1 MYRKEIHD
9 LLEGFGR
16 AKKRKRK
23 TLVAAS
29 KITID
34 VLGLIL
40 CMLSY
45 LFGWSDRQ
53 RL

>member
-1 MYRKEIHD
+1 MYRKEIYD
-9 LLEGFGR
+9 LLERLGR

-23 TLVAAS
+23 TLVTAS
-29 KITID
+29 KIITD